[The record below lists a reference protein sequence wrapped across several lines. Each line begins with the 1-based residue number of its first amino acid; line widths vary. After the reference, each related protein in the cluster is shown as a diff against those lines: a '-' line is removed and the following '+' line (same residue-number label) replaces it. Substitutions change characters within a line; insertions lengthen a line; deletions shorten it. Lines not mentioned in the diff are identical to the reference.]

1 MDQNSP
7 EVGSP
12 ASGDLR
18 TIEGSL
24 KGLWER
30 TRRAAELITELR
42 GEKRVLQSRLEELER
57 QVAMLQQE
65 LAKKE
70 QLLRKV
76 TAESGASAAS
86 RAALLAEGE
95 REALAQRVKE
105 LLVKLAAYL

>member
-7 EVGSP
+7 EVGAPS
-12 ASGDLR
+12 SGDLR
-18 TIEGSL
+18 TIEVSL
-24 KGLWER
+24 KGLWDR

-42 GEKRVLQSRLEELER
+42 GEKRVLLSRVEELER
-57 QVAMLQQE
+57 HVAMLQQE

-76 TAESGASAAS
+76 TAESGTAAAT
-86 RAALLAEGE
+86 RATLLANGE

-105 LLVKLAAYL
+105 LLAKLEAYL